1 MIIAIIGRWRK
12 NSPATQPKASQIL
25 QFFTNFLTN
34 FTSHFTGFPEK
45 MFPVDLQKKLYY
57 TICRSPVTTFLK
69 RFESKCLSVPVN
81 FVSEIK
87 SAFFWWGLNNFFK
100 LTVCVTQNVLKFF
113 ILIKIFGNFTIFQHF
128 YTFIT
133 STETLN
139 FSRKYGLQE

>member
-1 MIIAIIGRWRK
+1 MKKKFSCNTAKSFTNFTIFYK
-12 NSPATQPKASQIL
+12 
-25 QFFTNFLTN
+25 FFTNFTN
-34 FTSHFTGFPEK
+34 HFTSFPEK
-45 MFPVDLQKKLYY
+45 MFLVDLQKKLYY

-69 RFESKCLSVPVN
+69 CFESKCLSVPVN

-128 YTFIT
+128 YTFII
-133 STETLN
+133 SIETLN
-139 FSRKYGLQE
+139 FSRKSGLQE

>member
-1 MIIAIIGRWRK
+1 MKKKFSCNTAKSFTNFTIFYK
-12 NSPATQPKASQIL
+12 
-25 QFFTNFLTN
+25 FFTNFTN
-34 FTSHFTGFPEK
+34 HFTSFPEK
-45 MFPVDLQKKLYY
+45 MFLVDLQKKLYY